1 MRPLRIGSD
10 AANARTSRQIFD
22 RRAIGGVL
30 NPPEFPIRKM
40 VAFAAQET
48 EYVLENDSGLRER
61 RSHTNCFAAVAMQR
75 PGRIDNRRRDAG
87 DQGRFTIASG
97 KAQCSRAAIPER
109 AARESPL
116 PGQDVKRLAVMV
128 AAGERQPAQIRHN
141 GIVC

>member
-75 PGRIDNRRRDAG
+75 PGRIDNRRRDPG

-109 AARESPL
+109 ANRRSQDRTLNASPSWSPPASVSPL
-116 PGQDVKRLAVMV
+116 RYATTALCVDW
-128 AAGERQPAQIRHN
+128 
-141 GIVC
+141 